1 MNEEQMGL
9 LAKMKA
15 MVEQKEAL
23 EREERQRA
31 EALRAEMAKLEQL
44 KALQQQQQAMLREQ
58 QAEADAQAQAM
69 GQPPDAA
76 QYDEYDDDDDEVNP
90 YVALQ
95 VLEGLKAQLAQLRHH
110 DVRAPHQLRQARA
123 ALVACPNQSAMGLS
137 TSRCKDGAGGD

>member
-1 MNEEQMGL
+1 MPTEMNEEQMGL

-58 QAEADAQAQAM
+58 QAEADAQAA
-69 GQPPDAA
+69 PLDLP
-76 QYDEYDDDDDEVNP
+76 
-90 YVALQ
+90 
-95 VLEGLKAQLAQLRHH
+95 LA
-110 DVRAPHQLRQARA
+110 PWI
-123 ALVACPNQSAMGLS
+123 
-137 TSRCKDGAGGD
+137 